1 MLYIKSQNKTEIRP
15 FNGVQINRSG
25 NIFYINPL
33 ESNGYHSIGDYDSLE
48 RCQEILNE
56 IQRCIEMGIVNYD
69 MPKK

>member
-33 ESNGYHSIGDYDSLE
+33 DNNGYHSIGDYDSLE
-48 RCQEILNE
+48 RCQEILSE
-56 IQRCIEMGIVNYD
+56 IQRCIEMGIVTYD